1 MSDRLTFAEAVSI
14 FCNKWCALREAS
26 GEPVM
31 LSEFLSGLATEM
43 AAKINQLPYKDRAD
57 VCEAVK
63 AALDEG
69 TTRKRRMRLN

>member
-14 FCNKWCALREAS
+14 FCNKWCALKEAS

-43 AAKINQLPYKDRAD
+43 AAKIRQLPPEDRAD
-57 VCEAVK
+57 ICAAVK
-63 AALDEG
+63 QALDEH
-69 TTRKRRMRLN
+69 TIERVRLN

>member
-14 FCNKWCALREAS
+14 FYNKWCALREAS

-43 AAKINQLPYKDRAD
+43 AAKIKQLPPEDRAD
-57 VCEAVK
+57 VCAAVK
-63 AALDEG
+63 DALDEG
-69 TTRKRRMRLN
+69 TIDRERLN